1 MTALA
6 TGTSENTATG
16 KEAGGGMKIT
26 KLKEHIGAVVTG
38 IDLRDD
44 IDAETHQ
51 RLNDA
56 LVEHV
61 ALVVRDQHFE
71 PADFQRAIE
80 RFGEIMPDNNSHHV
94 VEGFPLMLVLSNRLK
109 DSKGGPAKVE
119 KNSNWHTDHTNHEVP
134 PKFTTLYAIEIPDS
148 GTTTSVANMKAAYK
162 MLAPEWRER
171 IEGLSTF
178 NTLISRANWET
189 GNPDIVKEQR
199 NTTKPPVE
207 HPLVRTHPESGE
219 KAVWFHKGK
228 TDTVTGMDPWE
239 TQEFLADLLIETMK
253 DDVIYHHQWKI
264 GDLLMVDNRSAMHR
278 ADTQYDHTQHRHLHR
293 LMVKGDRPV

>member
-6 TGTSENTATG
+6 TGTSENSTSDVG
-16 KEAGGGMKIT
+16 SGMKIT
-26 KLKEHIGAVVTG
+26 KLKEHIGAEVTG

-80 RFGEIMPDNNSHHV
+80 RFGEIMPDNNSLHV
-94 VEGFPLMLVLSNRLK
+94 VDGFPMMLVLSNRLK

-119 KNSNWHTDHTNHEVP
+119 KNSNWHTDHTNHECP
-134 PKFTTLYAIEIPDS
+134 PKFTTLYALELPDS
-148 GTTTSVANMKAAYK
+148 GAITSVANMKAAYK
-162 MLAPEWRER
+162 ALPAEWKDRLD
-171 IEGLSTF
+171 GLSTF

-189 GNPDIVKEQR
+189 GNPDIVKEQKES
-199 NTTKPPVE
+199 TKPPVE
-207 HPLVRTHPESGE
+207 HPLVRTNPESGE

-228 TDTVTGMDPWE
+228 TDTVTGMDPYE
-239 TQEFLADLLIETMK
+239 TQDFLGELLAISMK
-253 DDVIYHHQWKI
+253 DEFIYAHEWQL
-264 GDLLMVDNRSAMHR
+264 GDLLMVDNRSTMHR
-278 ADTQYDHTQHRHLHR
+278 AGVDYDHTQHRLLHR
-293 LMVKGDRPV
+293 LMVRGERPI